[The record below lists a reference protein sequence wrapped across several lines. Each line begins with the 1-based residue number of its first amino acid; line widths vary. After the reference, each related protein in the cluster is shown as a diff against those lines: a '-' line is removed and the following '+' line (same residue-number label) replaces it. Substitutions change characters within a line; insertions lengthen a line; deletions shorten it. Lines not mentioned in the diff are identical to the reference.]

1 MSLFFAFGPE
11 PDGTKL
17 MINIDQIR
25 EIIITAADHC
35 TVRFSETDKTEFIGS
50 SAVSLLN
57 AIIERQILSE

>member
-1 MSLFFAFGPE
+1 
-11 PDGTKL
+11 